1 MIIYVDVLFV
11 ENLILDFIIILATEI
26 ICNIKFRFWKTL
38 LGSSVGSLLTIFST
52 LTNINRFIFKILI
65 SFVIVFIVFG
75 FKTKKKFVKILSVFY
90 LTTITFGGASFLL
103 MFSVNPKEILYNAG
117 HFLGI
122 YPVKMAIGGGV
133 LGFVLIVWVQKIL
146 RKKFNKTCDIEIG
159 YKDKEVKIKALI
171 DSRKFT

>member
-1 MIIYVDVLFV
+1 
-11 ENLILDFIIILATEI
+11 
-26 ICNIKFRFWKTL
+26 
-38 LGSSVGSLLTIFST
+38 
-52 LTNINRFIFKILI
+52 
-65 SFVIVFIVFG
+65 
-75 FKTKKKFVKILSVFY
+75 
-90 LTTITFGGASFLL
+90 